1 MPVFFVIISSSLYFK
16 EKVWIKTTHFCEKY
30 IKIVSKPMKH
40 KTIGKPF
47 CSYSHLLSVS
57 MKKNIART
65 FFVCAGAQKG
75 WETVVLKILYHN
87 IYQIQKKIPS
97 KIYIYI
103 KYICLTFNWQ
113 NDFIKGFSDN
123 DKRLQKVMWDLKSF
137 L

>member
-1 MPVFFVIISSSLYFK
+1 
-16 EKVWIKTTHFCEKY
+16 
-30 IKIVSKPMKH
+30 
-40 KTIGKPF
+40 
-47 CSYSHLLSVS
+47 

-75 WETVVLKILYHN
+75 WETSGSENTLPQYLPN
-87 IYQIQKKIPS
+87 PKKIPS

>member
-1 MPVFFVIISSSLYFK
+1 
-16 EKVWIKTTHFCEKY
+16 
-30 IKIVSKPMKH
+30 MKH

-75 WETVVLKILYHN
+75 WETVVLKILY
-87 IYQIQKKIPS
+87 
-97 KIYIYI
+97 I